1 MKTGSS
7 QHFKTHFSEFQ
18 RTFSPPPPTPHSPPS
33 QTELIGKMMENTNNK
48 IPEYAREYKREYQ
61 FIIGL
66 NKEFKNLKD
75 FIYNKDINFKSHKL
89 DRIMNFI
96 KRFLRAQEKGR
107 LKDISNFEFDYFHIE
122 NIYEIKRDINYYYS
136 IISIYYDWSRG
147 KDDEGLVSR
156 YEIYKNDLELFFSKL
171 NIEIE
176 NSDSDSDSDINISF
190 LDIVSDS
197 DDSDSD
203 SDSDINISF
212 SDIVSDSDDSD

>member
-1 MKTGSS
+1 MKTGISE
-7 QHFKTHFSEFQ
+7 HIKTPISGFE
-18 RTFSPPPPTPHSPPS
+18 RTLFPPS
-33 QTELIGKMMENTNNK
+33 QTENRNNK

-66 NKEFKNLKD
+66 NKEFKYLKD
-75 FIYNKDINFKSHKL
+75 FIYNKDIDFNSHKL

-96 KRFLRAQEKGR
+96 KIFLRAQEKGR

-176 NSDSDSDSDINISF
+176 DSDI
-190 LDIVSDS
+190 
-197 DDSDSD
+197 D

-212 SDIVSDSDDSD
+212 SDSDYSDINISFSDSDDSYINISFSDSD

>member
-1 MKTGSS
+1 MSYQTNGVSGLSS
-7 QHFKTHFSEFQ
+7 K
-18 RTFSPPPPTPHSPPS
+18 
-33 QTELIGKMMENTNNK
+33 NK

-66 NKEFKNLKD
+66 NKEFKYLKD

-96 KRFLRAQEKGR
+96 KKFLRAQEKGR

-122 NIYEIKRDINYYYS
+122 NIYEIRRDINYFYS
-136 IISIYYDWSRG
+136 MITIYYDWSRG

-156 YEIYKNDLELFFSKL
+156 YENYKNDLELFFSKL

-176 NSDSDSDSDINISF
+176 
-190 LDIVSDS
+190 
-197 DDSDSD
+197 DSDSD
-203 SDSDINISF
+203 SDSDISF
-212 SDIVSDSDDSD
+212 SDSDDSDINISFSDSDDSDINISFSDSD

>member
-1 MKTGSS
+1 MKTVNSE
-7 QHFKTHFSEFQ
+7 HTKTHISDFA
-18 RTFSPPPPTPHSPPS
+18 RTLPPSPS
-33 QTELIGKMMENTNNK
+33 QTELIGKMTENRNNK

-66 NKEFKNLKD
+66 NKEFKYLKD
-75 FIYNKDINFKSHKL
+75 FIYNKDINFKSHRL

-136 IISIYYDWSRG
+136 MISIYYDWSRG

-176 NSDSDSDSDINISF
+176 
-190 LDIVSDS
+190 
-197 DDSDSD
+197 DSDSD

-212 SDIVSDSDDSD
+212 SDSDINISFSDIDSDSDIDINISFLDIDSDSDDSD

>member
-1 MKTGSS
+1 MKTGIAG
-7 QHFKTHFSEFQ
+7 HFS
-18 RTFSPPPPTPHSPPS
+18 TTS
-33 QTELIGKMMENTNNK
+33 QTELNGKMTENAINK
-48 IPEYAREYKREYQ
+48 IPEYARGYKREYQ

-66 NKEFKNLKD
+66 NKEFKYLKD

-136 IISIYYDWSRG
+136 MISIYYDWSRG

-156 YEIYKNDLELFFSKL
+156 YENYKNDLELFFSKL

-176 NSDSDSDSDINISF
+176 DS
-190 LDIVSDS
+190 
-197 DDSDSD
+197 DSDSD

-212 SDIVSDSDDSD
+212 SDSDDSDINISFSDSD